1 MRKKPRL
8 NSEFAN
14 NKKSLK
20 YYLHVV
26 LWDLPHAH
34 YGQERNFLARLGNDV
49 DLKIILNR
57 FLITSDFLKAFFPAY
72 PVWELGAGPQL
83 PRHGVQ
89 RPLGTAFMTRDKFPF
104 LLFPPLKSL

>member
-49 DLKIILNR
+49 DLKIFLNR
-57 FLITSDFLKAFFPAY
+57 FPITSDFLKHFFQRALFGNSALDPSPSKVIGFGSGNRHSFPA
-72 PVWELGAGPQL
+72 
-83 PRHGVQ
+83 
-89 RPLGTAFMTRDKFPF
+89 TAFSG
-104 LLFPPLKSL
+104 LSGLHL